1 MKVNIIYLYGCNVV
15 GAYLSLSPSPSS
27 SLLLPLSP
35 HLHSLPPYIVVPYN
49 ISDDTLEYV
58 ASLHSDNRLPV
69 RLLLSTYTKYFHT
82 KNIFYSFII
91 RCSLF
96 LYSTGMVLESS
107 SYWCLSHQSLPS

>member
-1 MKVNIIYLYGCNVV
+1 MQCGRTLSVSFPLSSP
-15 GAYLSLSPSPSS
+15 LSLLLSPP
-27 SLLLPLSP
+27 LLPLSP

-82 KNIFYSFII
+82 KNIFYF
-91 RCSLF
+91 
-96 LYSTGMVLESS
+96 Y
-107 SYWCLSHQSLPS
+107 H